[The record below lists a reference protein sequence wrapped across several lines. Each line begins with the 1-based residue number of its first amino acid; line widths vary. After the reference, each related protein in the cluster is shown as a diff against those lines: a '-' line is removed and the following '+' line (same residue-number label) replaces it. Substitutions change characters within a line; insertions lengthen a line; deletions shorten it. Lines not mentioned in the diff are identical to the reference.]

1 MHSFELVDHTADV
14 GIRARGDSLPELLVA
29 CAEGMLSILVE
40 RGDVREVTAVELALD
55 ADDAEELV
63 HAWLREL
70 LFRFSAEGLILRRF
84 DFHEATPT
92 RLRVTCH
99 GEPFDP
105 ARHQGGSEIK
115 AVTFHGFKVEQT
127 PDGWAAEVLFDV

>member
-1 MHSFELVDHTADV
+1 MRSFEILEHTADV
-14 GIRARGDSLPELLVA
+14 GIRARGDTLPELLAA

-40 RGDVREVTAVELALD
+40 GGAVGERVAAEIALD

-70 LFRFSAEGLILRRF
+70 LFRFSAEGLLLRRF

-92 RLRVTCH
+92 RLRATCH

-105 ARHQGGSEIK
+105 ARHQGGAEIK
-115 AVTFHGFKVEQT
+115 AVTYHAFKVAQT
-127 PDGWAAEVLFDV
+127 PEGWLAEVLFDV